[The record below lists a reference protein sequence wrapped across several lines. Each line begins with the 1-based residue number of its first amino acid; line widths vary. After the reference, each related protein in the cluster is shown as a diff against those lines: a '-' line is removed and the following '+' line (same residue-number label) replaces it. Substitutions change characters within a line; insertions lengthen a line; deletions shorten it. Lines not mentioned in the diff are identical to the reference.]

1 MALIRPG
8 RPANVADVRTRP
20 GRAWCFGACAVLCAV
35 TPAHADRPAPRPA
48 VRSFASAALPSR
60 AEVAPVLEARAARVA
75 LGLRRSAGGAA
86 APDADRSALAA
97 DASATLA
104 RGRELHASGALD
116 EAALVLDQGL
126 EAAARAPHRFAASE
140 VVVASHLD
148 RATIALARGE
158 DARAELLL
166 ERLLRWDPTFALA
179 PGEGSP
185 RLVQAVDDVRRRLG
199 RAPALRPADLGG
211 ACALGDVVVVAR
223 PAPASH
229 IELQRFD
236 GCRAVATATVRA
248 LDVDPAVELLGGR
261 ADAFRFTA
269 ADTSPP
275 SPRLVARPWFWLAV
289 GAAAVAGGLVLWQ
302 VSADPSDQA
311 DVTPH
316 L

>member
-1 MALIRPG
+1 MPR
-8 RPANVADVRTRP
+8 
-20 GRAWCFGACAVLCAV
+20 RA
-35 TPAHADRPAPRPA
+35 PA
-48 VRSFASAALPSR
+48 VQTFGSAALPSR
-60 AEVAPVLEARAARVA
+60 AAVAPVLEARAARVA
-75 LGLRRSAGGAA
+75 LGLRRSLGGAA
-86 APDADRSALAA
+86 APEGDRSALAA

-126 EAAARAPHRFAASE
+126 EATARAPHRFAASE

-179 PGEGSP
+179 PGEGTP
-185 RLVQAVDDVRRRLG
+185 RLVQAVADVRRRLG
-199 RAPALRPADLGG
+199 RTPELRAADLGA
-211 ACALGDVVVVAR
+211 ACTLGDVVVVAR
-223 PAPASH
+223 PAAAAR

-236 GCRAVATATVRA
+236 GCRRVASATVRPA
-248 LDVDPAVELLGGR
+248 DVDPAVELLGGR

-269 ADTSPP
+269 EPTSAA
-275 SPRLVARPWFWLAV
+275 SPRLIARPWFWVAV
-289 GAAAVAGGLVLWQ
+289 GAVAVTAGLVVWQ